1 MKKIFAVIA
10 IILSVLLASSCQ
22 KDKMLEGT
30 WIRVLQ
36 EDAGRAKYECLSFDG
51 RRKIVTLWYETG
63 ERVKLDQY
71 DYTYSVSDNHV
82 YFPGYDLHWSGE
94 NTLAGTY
101 AKSYNVA
108 FFRQ

>member
-30 WIRVLQ
+30 WMRLLY
-36 EDAGRAKYECLSFDG
+36 EDTGRAKYECLSFDS
-51 RRKIVTLWYETG
+51 RRGIVTQWYETAD
-63 ERVKLDQY
+63 RVKLDQY
-71 DYTYSVSDNHV
+71 DYSYTVSNNHI
-82 YFPGYDLHWSGE
+82 YFLGYDLYWENE

-101 AKSYNVA
+101 AKNKNVA